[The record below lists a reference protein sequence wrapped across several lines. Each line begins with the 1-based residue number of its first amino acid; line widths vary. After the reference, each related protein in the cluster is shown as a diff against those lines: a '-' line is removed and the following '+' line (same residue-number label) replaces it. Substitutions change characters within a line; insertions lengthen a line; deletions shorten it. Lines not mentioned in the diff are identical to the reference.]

1 MAIRIYVMPIVE
13 NVFNGSIFRTPKY
26 IGLNFHGQQ
35 IATALPGLEALF
47 PAVIDY
53 GFQNVCIYIADVT
66 PAQHTLLSAQTD
78 VLSVPA
84 NIDNNLTT
92 GAVNATKTFLESINI
107 PNGWINTSFT
117 YRRVLRLIGW
127 LFQFMQRLHGI
138 YPHKLFDGIT
148 ALDTTYGSLSPE
160 WQAALLQAGQSF
172 GFNTSG
178 LTSSTTL
185 RTILKFMADQFND
198 QPLNIGLIIL

>member
-13 NVFNGSIFRTPKY
+13 NIFNGNIFRSPKY

-35 IATALPGLEALF
+35 IATALPGLEALL
-47 PAVIDY
+47 PGMMDY
-53 GFQNVCIYIADVT
+53 GFQPICLYIVDVT

-84 NIDNNLTT
+84 NIDNNLSTA
-92 GAVNATKTFLESINI
+92 AVNATKTFLESINI
-107 PNGWINTSFT
+107 PNGWINTSLT
-117 YRRVLRLIGW
+117 YRQVLRLIGW

-148 ALDTTYGSLSPE
+148 ALDTTYGSLTPE
-160 WQAALLQAGQSF
+160 WQSALLQAGQSF
-172 GFNTSG
+172 GFDTSG
-178 LTSSTTL
+178 LTSNTTL
-185 RTILKFMADQFND
+185 RTILKFMADQLNN
-198 QPLNIGLIIL
+198 QPLNTGLITL